1 MLNAIRTTVLI
12 LSLSATPSLF
22 AQSEVIQ
29 YQWLNQWC
37 SSILDCEEGCT
48 ACNIPSS
55 SSAAF
60 FGTNVIWIGVDVC
73 PHPVSSGDNAV
84 GSFGWTDEASAS
96 RYILLSGIATN
107 AVQIDS
113 VIIRHARSAVGPNR
127 LKVGLTR
134 SAMEPVGEVADLAIE
149 SDFNT
154 DILTDLGCLTTSDDM
169 PFGSFQI
176 QFTPYGSNEGGWYL
190 DEVRI
195 VATPCEATGGVGL
208 EELSPSHSQY
218 AGPWYDVLGRP
229 VQGEVGAGVYIGGK
243 RQVKV
248 F

>member
-1 MLNAIRTTVLI
+1 MRNAIRTLVLF
-12 LSLSATPSLF
+12 LSLAATTALF

-37 SSILDCEEGCT
+37 SSILDCDEGCM
-48 ACNIPSS
+48 ACNLPES
-55 SSAAF
+55 SSAQF
-60 FGTNVIWIGVDVC
+60 FGTNVVWIGVDIC
-73 PHPVSSGDNAV
+73 PHPVASGDNAV
-84 GSFGWTDEASAS
+84 GSFGWTDEASTS
-96 RYILLSGIATN
+96 RYIMLSGIATN

-113 VIIRHARSAVGPNR
+113 VIIRHARSAAGPDR

-134 SAMEPVGEVADLAIE
+134 SAMEPVAEVADLNIE

-154 DILTDLGCLTTSDDM
+154 DILTDLGCLTTTDDM

-176 QFTPYGSNEGGWYL
+176 QFTPYGSNDGGWYL

-195 VATPCEATGGVGL
+195 VATPCDPIILGVGDL
-208 EELSPSHSQY
+208 TPDRSTY
-218 AGPWYDVLGRP
+218 TGPWFDVLGRP
-229 VQGEVGAGVYIGGK
+229 VYGDVGAGVYIGGK